1 MSNHRMRLTDRTIK
15 AFKSGRKVIDYP
27 DALQTGL
34 VMRVWPS
41 GAKSWGVR
49 YWLNGRSVRTSL
61 GSFPEVGLAAARELA
76 AEARGAKRKGSDP
89 RDVLRPQPV
98 RETPHTTL
106 TEAARR
112 WLNDQRALKMR
123 SADDRFRILQLHVL
137 PTLGDRAIE
146 EIDRADVSRLLENL
160 RDRHGLTAQVNRV
173 HTALSGIFTWALDA
187 GLVTSHPMAR
197 MRRKVAEG
205 ERSTELTLDQLV
217 TAWNSAGKISS
228 IAGDIT
234 RLLIL
239 LACRREEITQIRW
252 GELNLPAKQWHLPA
266 DRAKGKQARTV
277 PLPTAVGEIFERQP
291 RWRGGDYVF
300 SAQRGTVPFK
310 GWKRAASMLRVK
322 AALVD
327 TCGEPLAWHVHD
339 IRRSVAT
346 LMAGDPL
353 RVPEETV
360 ARILAH
366 SDRARRGVTARYDRN
381 PRLGEVGDA
390 LRAWAEYF
398 LSAVEGRG
406 QVVEL
411 SRKTG

>member
-1 MSNHRMRLTDRTIK
+1 MLNNRIRLTDRTIK
-15 AFKSGRKVIDYP
+15 ALKPGHKVIDYP

-34 VMRVWPS
+34 VIRVWPS
-41 GAKSWGVR
+41 GAKSWGAR
-49 YWLNGRSVRTSL
+49 YWMNGKSVRTSL
-61 GSFPEVGLAAARELA
+61 GSYPEIGLAKARKLA
-76 AEARGAKRKGSDP
+76 AEARGAKSKGDDP
-89 RDVLRPQPV
+89 RDVLRPQRVPV
-98 RETPHTTL
+98 TLHTTL
-106 TEAARR
+106 KEAARR
-112 WLNDQRALKMR
+112 WLNDQRALGMK
-123 SADDRFRILQLHVL
+123 SADDRFRILELHVL

-146 EIDRADVSRLLENL
+146 DIDRADVSRLLENL

-173 HTALSGIFTWALDA
+173 HTTLSGIFTWALDA
-187 GLVTSHPMAR
+187 GLVNSHPMVR

-205 ERSTELTLDQLV
+205 ERSTKMTLDQLV
-217 TAWNSAGKISS
+217 TVWNSAGKISS

-239 LACRREEITQIRW
+239 LPCRREEITQARW
-252 GELNLPAKQWHLPA
+252 DELNLPGKDWHLPA
-266 DRAKGKQARTV
+266 DRTKGKRDRTV
-277 PLPTAVGEIFERQP
+277 PLPTAVVEIFERQP

-300 SAQRGTVPFK
+300 SAQRGKVPFK
-310 GWKRAASMLRVK
+310 GWKRAASMLRK
-322 AALVD
+322 EAAMVD
-327 TCGEPLAWHVHD
+327 ASGEPLAWHVHD
-339 IRRSVAT
+339 IRRSTAT

-366 SDRARRGVTARYDRN
+366 SDRARRGVTARYDKN